1 MRAYERLCLSTP
13 VFFSWITHKHRTS
26 CDGYE
31 VWCWASIYKLTFHK
45 VCLASLS
52 LSLSLYTYIHIYI
65 YIYNVCVCVCVCYTR
80 VLMDRASTM
89 SALLARSVWKQL
101 DPLWYMAPGLKIQR
115 WWTTTYHWVR
125 YFHNLRL

>member
-1 MRAYERLCLSTP
+1 MKDCVYPPLFSFHGSHTSIELVAMGMKFDVGHQSISSPSTK
-13 VFFSWITHKHRTS
+13 FAWH
-26 CDGYE
+26 
-31 VWCWASIYKLTFHK
+31 L
-45 VCLASLS
+45 SLS
-52 LSLSLYTYIHIYI
+52 LSLSLYIHTYI

-115 WWTTTYHWVR
+115 
-125 YFHNLRL
+125 